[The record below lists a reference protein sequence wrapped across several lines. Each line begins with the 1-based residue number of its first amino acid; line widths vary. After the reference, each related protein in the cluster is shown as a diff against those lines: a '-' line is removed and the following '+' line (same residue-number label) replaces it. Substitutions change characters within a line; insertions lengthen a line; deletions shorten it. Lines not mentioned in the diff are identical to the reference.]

1 MYYNF
6 FNNCLK
12 FIYYFFNFADAITFI
27 LVSEL
32 LIPYLPQMPKSL
44 ELFARYL
51 LPDYT
56 SFGLEVLKFQH
67 QFLYENLIIDDCTQ
81 DTTI

>member
-1 MYYNF
+1 
-6 FNNCLK
+6 
-12 FIYYFFNFADAITFI
+12 
-27 LVSEL
+27 
-32 LIPYLPQMPKSL
+32 MPKSL